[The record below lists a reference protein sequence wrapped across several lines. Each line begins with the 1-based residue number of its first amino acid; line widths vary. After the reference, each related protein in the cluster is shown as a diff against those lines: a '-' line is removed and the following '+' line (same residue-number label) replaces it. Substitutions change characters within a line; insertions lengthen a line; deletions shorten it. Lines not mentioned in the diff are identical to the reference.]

1 MVFLTSLSLEEMSSK
16 LCVYSIFRFMHWSSL
31 KLEKPTLF
39 LAFTATK
46 CLSKETKL
54 MFAL

>member
-16 LCVYSIFRFMHWSSL
+16 LCVYSIFRFMHWSLL

-39 LAFTATK
+39 LAFSATK